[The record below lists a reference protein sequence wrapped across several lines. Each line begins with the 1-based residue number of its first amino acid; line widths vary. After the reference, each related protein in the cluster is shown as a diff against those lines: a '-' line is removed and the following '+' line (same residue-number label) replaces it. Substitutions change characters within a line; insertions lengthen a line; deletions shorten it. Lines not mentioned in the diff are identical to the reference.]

1 MGYIKIILSSLF
13 LALLIT
19 IILELLAI
27 IIQKIKNR
35 KIYYLCIVVNLL
47 TNPLMNI
54 LLNTIFYK
62 YYYLALI
69 ILEIIVIIIESFVYN
84 LVIKN
89 YKVAF
94 RIALINNIIS
104 WFGSYLIYYFY

>member
-47 TNPLMNI
+47 TNPLI
-54 LLNTIFYK
+54 NTIFHK